1 METQLSV
8 LYIEVYLIQR
18 YVNLYTALWFG
29 QRIVTSLERCLL
41 FKVSFMERFHCTY
54 VSHEVV
60 RSAIKGDKEPDLEFR
75 TGTEERR
82 LRGEGEWE
90 G

>member
-1 METQLSV
+1 
-8 LYIEVYLIQR
+8 
-18 YVNLYTALWFG
+18 
-29 QRIVTSLERCLL
+29 
-41 FKVSFMERFHCTY
+41 MERFHCTY

-60 RSAIKGDKEPDLEFR
+60 RSGIKGDKEPDLEFR